1 MTNTYL
7 TFVLGNPCRFLL
19 LSDDLKEHVLDS
31 LKYIYS
37 DKEPKIRDKATELK
51 RKLLSNGS

>member
-1 MTNTYL
+1 M

>member
-1 MTNTYL
+1 MTNTCFA
-7 TFVLGNPCRFLL
+7 FVLGNSCRLLL
-19 LSDDLKEHVLDS
+19 LSEDLKEHVLDS

-51 RKLLSNGS
+51 KKLLSNGS

>member
-1 MTNTYL
+1 M
-7 TFVLGNPCRFLL
+7 LL
-19 LSDDLKEHVLDS
+19 LSEDLKEHVLDS

-51 RKLLSNGS
+51 KKLLSNGS